1 MPSIHPPPRPR
12 ATNSLHPSLPKHINN
27 QWHHFVPHEITVR
40 SYSQIAA
47 DINLVVLLHFLA
59 AHLTFLPRGGLADAH
74 VRTVVC
80 CGVANAYLLQFAHRQ
95 AHFRAGQ
102 RHPVAAVLQKWGLL
116 VSEEMHRAHHR
127 TFDTGA
133 SWAWRA
139 FFLLLGGWD
148 WGSVYP
154 RRVRTRSKDLI
165 ELTNHMSPPYP
176 HTGFPVLSG
185 LSDPLVNALHSRV
198 PNQWLW
204 LALFAGMTF
213 GGIQI
218 LTLVYLA
225 AYRAVTG
232 DATIPAAAT
241 LFFQVSAA

>member
-1 MPSIHPPPRPR
+1 MWLLPVFWGFSAFGIIAAPSFPFLLGALVLTYLYIELYGAVLHVNLDNPHFLTLPILWESCLEFQVRILPFKLTACFTCKSCLLSTHHHGHASLTPYFPKP
-12 ATNSLHPSLPKHINN
+12 TNH

-59 AHLTFLPRGGLADAH
+59 AHLTFLPRGGLADPH

-116 VSEEMHRAHHR
+116 VSEQMHRAHHR

-133 SWAWRA
+133 SWAWRV
-139 FFLLLGGWD
+139 FFGVVGLG
-148 WGSVYP
+148 
-154 RRVRTRSKDLI
+154 
-165 ELTNHMSPPYP
+165 
-176 HTGFPVLSG
+176 
-185 LSDPLVNALHSRV
+185 
-198 PNQWLW
+198 
-204 LALFAGMTF
+204 F
-213 GGIQI
+213 GG
-218 LTLVYLA
+218 LCT
-225 AYRAVTG
+225 RE
-232 DATIPAAAT
+232 
-241 LFFQVSAA
+241 